1 MRSPRRDS
9 VADLVTDRQGNACL
23 ILGSVVLLIYR
34 GILLWVVVPLALL
47 AWPICVIVQAVRR
60 GSSSGTAVY
69 VLDSCPG
76 GESSRS
82 KVFRSV
88 TEPAAARPFRSRT
101 GGRDRRV
108 AGDDGWS
115 AGSAGEGLEFVLHDE
130 GVEDFEHR
138 GLVVVVEGGEV
149 GEFVA
154 QDVLG

>member
-1 MRSPRRDS
+1 MTAGLLTYLRSATGPSFGRMGTPRETTSMRSPRRDS

-101 GGRDRRV
+101 EGATGGSRR
-108 AGDDGWS
+108 A
-115 AGSAGEGLEFVLHDE
+115 A
-130 GVEDFEHR
+130 
-138 GLVVVVEGGEV
+138 EGG
-149 GEFVA
+149 G
-154 QDVLG
+154 